1 MHCSVI
7 QLVPSRPGS
16 QAQVPTLSLVFV
28 KCSSTLPLDTPPRH
42 KGSSGRCFLEFAQQE
57 TKEKGFG
64 VNPEI
69 PREFIPGSHSPVC
82 RLLGGLV
89 SVVPPHSLRAGHLQV
104 FAAPR

>member
-1 MHCSVI
+1 MHVRPTAGS
-7 QLVPSRPGS
+7 QQTPGS
-16 QAQVPTLSLVFV
+16 QAQVPTLSVLFA

-42 KGSSGRCFLEFAQQE
+42 KGSSGRRFWSLQQE

-69 PREFIPGSHSPVC
+69 PREFIPGSHSLPS
-82 RLLGGLV
+82 L
-89 SVVPPHSLRAGHLQV
+89 SPPWRPGFSGTTHSLRAGHLQV